1 MSYRYRKSSR
11 KYRKWDNSD
20 WYVYHKD
27 QRQKI
32 SDYYGGI
39 DDDIKKIFFSL
50 SKSMLHV
57 IFMDYEAEHG
67 KSKRKYAESTYAN
80 WKDGSVNMSGEV
92 AERLINI
99 LPKYLSFDQKFE
111 LIKKVWINLSRIDTF
126 SVGVPS
132 NVSRHE
138 FDRLIKDAFA
148 RSNNQNMPEL
158 VRNRLKWLS
167 LNDAK
172 VANDLIIAFRE
183 YEKHILLNELTS
195 NFSKLLST
203 TNLLEGNFSANG
215 RCVVKLPSCVIELYT
230 ISPSKRSNIDM
241 TTNSNNDHN
250 RNDLSNLNE
259 SFDVSNY
266 SSPKN
271 ILDESLK
278 HLPKEKAQ
286 EIIAKAAE
294 ESLRLQI
301 KKKESKDDQEIVKS
315 KLDDA
320 ANAAHKLSS
329 IDKTQFR
336 YSTQHSSEHGTTT
349 VNIES
354 KKKLSESCFVA
365 TWCYEDEL
373 HPNVVELR
381 NFRDRVLEQSYL
393 GTAFIKYYYTISPHI
408 VKILKYT
415 KFPRYF
421 IKVPLDIIVKLI
433 K

>member
-1 MSYRYRKSSR
+1 MSYKYRRSSR
-11 KYRKWDNSD
+11 KYRKWNNSD
-20 WYVYHKD
+20 WYEYHKD

-67 KSKRKYAESTYAN
+67 KSKRKYAESTYAK
-80 WKDGSVNMSGEV
+80 WKDGSVNMSGDV

-111 LIKKVWINLSRIDTF
+111 LIKKVWNNLTRVDTI

-132 NVSRHE
+132 NISRPE
-138 FDRLIKDAFA
+138 FDRLINDAFT
-148 RSNNQNMPEL
+148 RTNNQNMPEI

-183 YEKHILLNELTS
+183 YEKHILLNELRS

-203 TNLLEGNFSANG
+203 TNLLDVNLSANG
-215 RCVVKLPSCVIELYT
+215 RCVVNLPSCIIELYT
-230 ISPSKRSNIDM
+230 ISPSKRSKCDM
-241 TTNSNNDHN
+241 STNSNNDQSKK
-250 RNDLSNLNE
+250 DLSNLNE
-259 SFDVSNY
+259 SFEVSNY
-266 SSPKN
+266 STSKS

-329 IDKTQFR
+329 IDKTNFR

-354 KKKLSESCFVA
+354 KKRLSEGCFVA
-365 TWCYEDEL
+365 TWCYENDL
-373 HPNVVELR
+373 HPNVIELR
-381 NFRDRVLEQSYL
+381 NFRDNVLAQSHL
-393 GTAFIKYYYTISPHI
+393 GFTFIKCYYFLSPHI
-408 VKILKYT
+408 VKALEFA

-421 IKVPLDIIVKLI
+421 IKITLDIIVKLI